1 MVSNQLAVLNQ
12 DSEVNNN
19 AQALIVGVKSEV
31 VAIPLSSVLAI
42 ENVQAADVRLVDRE
56 DVIDC
61 RGQVIP
67 LIYLDKVFELEEKG
81 EDKAAINVV
90 VCAKDNS
97 NVGIVVDKLFGQ
109 AEIESK
115 SLGILSDNEFFT
127 GVSLLPDADDVALI
141 LNLDSLVA

>member
-1 MVSNQLAVLNQ
+1 MVENQLAVLNQ
-12 DSEVNNN
+12 SNEESNN

-31 VAIPLSSVLAI
+31 VAIPLSSILAI
-42 ENVQAADVRLVDRE
+42 ENVQAEDVRLVDRE

-67 LIYLDKVFELEEKG
+67 LVYLDKVFELEKSG
-81 EDKAAINVV
+81 EDKDTIKVV
-90 VCAKDNS
+90 VCAKDNA

-115 SLGILSDNEFFT
+115 SLGILSDNEYFT
-127 GVSLLPDADDVALI
+127 GVSILPENDDVALI